1 MLISAVIDISNSMIS
16 MINNM
21 ISINRMISNMI
32 SINRMI
38 SSGAMVFIEGTQTL
52 NLTPPAITLT
62 IKCCYHTKYQPTAKT
77 LVL

>member
-1 MLISAVIDISNSMIS
+1 MLISAVIDISKSMIS

-21 ISINRMISNMI
+21 IN
-32 SINRMI
+32 INRMI

-62 IKCCYHTKYQPTAKT
+62 INSCYHTNYQPTAKT